1 MRVGAAVEGLLR
13 ILCNVHSGGLHGLDA
28 NDFPHTHTHTPQ
40 GTIIPSI
47 LPHCPFSFPP
57 PPLSYR
63 CCRHRSHGRA
73 PHRLEGG
80 TRRRHGPQHCD
91 PRREAAR
98 GEGLCVCVMCGGWV
112 DENDEWGK
120 RWTCLE
126 LGPFWVVGRKER
138 GRQVGQWCS
147 SEWLGDV
154 SRSAPPPSPSAAWY
168 SIRPPPS
175 PVTAGFRLPSQ
186 DRCRTPHSV
195 QPHGVQRPG
204 DCGPEWSACTW
215 PLPCRR
221 LGEI

>member
-1 MRVGAAVEGLLR
+1 MCTR
-13 ILCNVHSGGLHGLDA
+13 GGFTA
-28 NDFPHTHTHTPQ
+28 STQTIFHTHTHTHLKGP
-40 GTIIPSI
+40 
-47 LPHCPFSFPP
+47 SFPR
-57 PPLSYR
+57 SYLTA
-63 CCRHRSHGRA
+63 HS
-73 PHRLEGG
+73 PS
-80 TRRRHGPQHCD
+80 P
-91 PRREAAR
+91 REAAR

-120 RWTCLE
+120 RWTCHE
-126 LGPFWVVGRKER
+126 LGPFGVVGRKER

-204 DCGPEWSACTW
+204 DRGPEWSACAG
-215 PLPCRR
+215 PLPCRC